1 MFNKTKFIMKNVFAL
16 LALMAVM
23 VFSACSGNTEQ
34 ATTEE
39 SPKPKAIPAANK
51 TTDGVSVGDIAPDF
65 NLKNVDGEMVSLSGI
80 TNEDGSTPKGYIV
93 TFTCNTCPYA
103 VMYED
108 RLIALHNKY
117 SSQGW
122 PVVAIMPNDID
133 VKPKDSPE
141 AMKVRS
147 EEKGFPFAYL
157 FDDGQKIYPQYG
169 ATKTPHIFLL
179 DNTRKVRYIGA
190 IDNNPQDADAVTKH
204 YLEDAIA
211 AVEAGNEPDPDY
223 TKAVGCSI
231 KVKK

>member
-1 MFNKTKFIMKNVFAL
+1 MKKLLGFIASLVVVVLLIACAGNNGEPAAQSDDTKAK
-16 LALMAVM
+16 AVP
-23 VFSACSGNTEQ
+23 V
-34 ATTEE
+34 
-39 SPKPKAIPAANK
+39 ANK
-51 TTDGVSVGDIAPDF
+51 TTVGVKVGDIAPDF
-65 NLKNVDGEMVSLSGI
+65 NLKNIDGKMVSLTGM
-80 TNEDGSTPKGYIV
+80 TNADGSAPKGFIV

-117 SSQGW
+117 APQGY

-133 VKPKDSPE
+133 VKPGDSPD
-141 AMKVRS
+141 AMRERA
-147 EEKGFPFAYL
+147 EEKGFSFAYL
-157 FDDGQKIYPQYG
+157 YDEGQQVYPQYG

-190 IDNNPQDADAVTKH
+190 IDNNPQDASMVTKH

>member
-1 MFNKTKFIMKNVFAL
+1 MKNVFAL
-16 LALMAVM
+16 LTFMAIST
-23 VFSACSGNTEQ
+23 FFACSGNADQ
-34 ATTEE
+34 ATAE
-39 SPKPKAIPAANK
+39 SPKPKAIPIVNK
-51 TTDGVSVGDIAPDF
+51 TTDGVSVGDTAPDF
-65 NLKNVDGEMVSLSGI
+65 NLKNVDGEMVSFASI
-80 TNEDGSTPKGYIV
+80 TNEDGSATKGYIL

-117 SSQGW
+117 APRGW
-122 PVVAIMPNDID
+122 PVVAIMPNDPD
-133 VKPKDSPE
+133 VKPGDSFD

-147 EEKGFPFAYL
+147 EEKEFPFAYL
-157 FDDGQKIYPQYG
+157 YDDGQKVYPQYG
-169 ATKTPHIFLL
+169 ATKTPHIFLV

-204 YLEDAIA
+204 YLEGAIA